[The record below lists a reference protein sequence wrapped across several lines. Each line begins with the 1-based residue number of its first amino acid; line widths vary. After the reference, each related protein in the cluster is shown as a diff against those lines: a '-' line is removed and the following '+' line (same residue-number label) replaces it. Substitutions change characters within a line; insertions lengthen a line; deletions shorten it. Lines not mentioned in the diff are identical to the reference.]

1 MISTLFVYF
10 LAVGDSVT
18 EDEVV
23 CEIET
28 DKVAKHPRTR
38 RMMCFCCL
46 DSCVPSSRPQFRSLL
61 QLLGSSRSCWC
72 LMEGK

>member
-1 MISTLFVYF
+1 MLFVYL

-23 CEIET
+23 CEIEP
-28 DKVAKHPRTR
+28 DKVPNILASRAQR
-38 RMMCFCCL
+38 VSAG

-61 QLLGSSRSCWC
+61 QPLVSSRSCWC
-72 LMEGK
+72 LTEGK